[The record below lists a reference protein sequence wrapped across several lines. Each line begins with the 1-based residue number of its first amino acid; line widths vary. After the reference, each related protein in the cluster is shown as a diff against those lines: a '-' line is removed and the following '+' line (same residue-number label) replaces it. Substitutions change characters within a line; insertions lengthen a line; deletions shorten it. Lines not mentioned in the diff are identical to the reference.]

1 MTIDQ
6 QKNTK
11 DAIEALAK
19 RTLQLLKDI
28 DATIEY
34 VGDLGGFGQ
43 DTTIPPEFQN
53 AYGALEKISDVLN
66 NRPVVT
72 GFYRQPLNQ
81 TQNSP
86 Q

>member
-1 MTIDQ
+1 MTPEQ
-6 QKNTK
+6 QTYTK

-28 DATIEY
+28 DSVIEF
-34 VGDLGGFGQ
+34 VGDVGGFGQ
-43 DTTIPPEFQN
+43 DTTIPVTHQN
-53 AYGALEKISDVLN
+53 AYSALATISDLLN
-66 NRPVVT
+66 NIDVPT